1 VERKANRK
9 EKNAGRKERLVDWK
23 VTGIESLLLR
33 RTQLFLSTIF
43 APRFTSGGDTLAG
56 DLSELERP
64 GRDKTRRG
72 VSLRAAR
79 KVTAMHY

>member
-9 EKNAGRKERLVDWK
+9 EKNAGRKERR